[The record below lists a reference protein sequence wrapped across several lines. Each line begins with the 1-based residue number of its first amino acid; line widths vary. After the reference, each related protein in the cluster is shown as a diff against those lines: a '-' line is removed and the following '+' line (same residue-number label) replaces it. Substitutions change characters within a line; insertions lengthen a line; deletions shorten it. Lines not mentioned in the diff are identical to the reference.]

1 MKFCDCGN
9 ILSPIVT
16 TGDAY
21 FECTVCHKR
30 HEFTEGDTLIKP
42 PAVKPSGIDKVAH
55 ILKYLKHKS
64 LFTTVGDKPCP
75 LCGYQWAKCLIDSEV
90 WYGCMEKNCNHV
102 YQ

>member
-9 ILSPIVT
+9 ILMPIVT
-16 TGDAY
+16 TADAY
-21 FECTVCHKR
+21 FECTVCRKR

-55 ILKYLKHKS
+55 IIRHLKYKS

-75 LCGYQWAKCLIDSEV
+75 MCGYQWAKVLIDTEV
-90 WYGCMEKNCNHV
+90 WYGCMAEKCGHV